1 MGEADAARKR
11 AEFFEA
17 QVNSALD
24 GIMIVDIHGDK
35 VFQNQRLVDLWNVP
49 QEYADDPDD
58 TRQLEFAISQTKDPG
73 QFAERVAYL
82 VANPGETTRDE
93 VELIDG
99 KILDRYSAPV
109 LDKAGNLCGRIWTFR
124 DVTEERKREAK
135 LAVAL
140 ERETHLA
147 REAQAGNRAKS
158 EFLAVMSHE
167 IRTPMNGI
175 LGFSEIL
182 AGFPGV
188 PEEAR
193 DLTRTIRSSGEA
205 LLRILDDI
213 LDISRLEAGGLKI
226 EKALFSPAEVLRS
239 IHVLLAP
246 SAGEKGLDFRLELAA
261 NLPPEL
267 WNDGGRLRQILL
279 NLAGNALKFTESGSI
294 VLGMKPGTENAGT
307 LEISVRD
314 TGPGIPGANIEQI
327 FQPFVQADSSIS
339 RRYGGTGLGLA
350 ISRNLVELMG
360 GKLEVRS
367 EIGRGSEFRVI
378 LPSGL
383 PEDHPRSEPQSFDE
397 ALDKTFAGRH
407 PLVILLAED
416 DAVNRKLLILMLR
429 KLGYVPLIA
438 QDGAEAVEIFQRQ
451 RPDCILM
458 DLQMPRMDGLQATR
472 AIRALEGAAPDER
485 AFISALTANIVAEDR
500 QQCFEV
506 GMDFYMN
513 KPIKRAVLARALA
526 GARVKKVPSPLGGS

>member
-1 MGEADAARKR
+1 MARKR

-24 GIMIVDIHGDK
+24 GIMIVDVHGEK

-49 QEYADDPDD
+49 QEFADDPDD
-58 TRQLEFAISQTKDPG
+58 TRQLEFAISQTKDPEK
-73 QFAERVAYL
+73 FAERVAYL

-109 LDKAGNLCGRIWTFR
+109 LDKAGNLNGRIWTFR

-135 LAVAL
+135 LALAL

-147 REAQAGNRAKS
+147 REAEAGNRAKS

-182 AGFPGV
+182 AGLPGV
-188 PEEAR
+188 PAEAL
-193 DLTRTIRSSGEA
+193 DLTQTIRSSGEA

-213 LDISRLEAGGLKI
+213 LDISRMEAGGLKI
-226 EKALFSPAEVLRS
+226 EKALFAPVEVLRS
-239 IHVLLAP
+239 IHVLLGPGA
-246 SAGEKGLDFRLELAA
+246 AEKGLDFRLELAA
-261 NLPPEL
+261 DLPREV
-267 WNDGGRLRQILL
+267 WNDSGRLRQILL

-294 VLGMKPGTENAGT
+294 VLGMERGAENAET
-307 LEISVRD
+307 LEIFLRD
-314 TGPGIPGANIEQI
+314 TGPGIPEADLGQI

-339 RRYGGTGLGLA
+339 RRHGGTGLGLA

-367 EIGRGSEFRVI
+367 AVGRGSEFRVI
-378 LPSGL
+378 LPFGMPVAPL
-383 PEDHPRSEPQSFDE
+383 EPESKSFDE
-397 ALDKTFAGRH
+397 ALDQTFAAH
-407 PLVILLAED
+407 YPLRILLVED
-416 DAVNRKLLILMLR
+416 DAVNRKLMVLVLR
-429 KLGYVPLIA
+429 KLGYTPLIA
-438 QDGAEAVEIFQRQ
+438 QDGVEAVEIYQSE

-458 DLQMPRMDGLQATR
+458 DLQMPRKDGLQATVD
-472 AIRALEGAAPDER
+472 IRDFETAESLDR
-485 AFISALTANIVAEDR
+485 AFISALTSNIVAEDR
-500 QQCFEV
+500 ERCFAV

-513 KPIKRAVLARALA
+513 KPIKVPVLAQALA
-526 GARVKKVPSPLGGS
+526 SARVE